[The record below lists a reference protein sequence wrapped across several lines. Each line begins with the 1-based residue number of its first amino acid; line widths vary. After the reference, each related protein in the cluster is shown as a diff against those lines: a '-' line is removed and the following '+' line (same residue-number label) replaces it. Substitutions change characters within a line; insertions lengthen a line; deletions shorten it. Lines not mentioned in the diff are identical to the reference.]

1 MTDTT
6 APVVAHIGPGLME
19 LGGASIP
26 ISQTPFPI
34 LYFEH
39 VPSLSHMNGIIGV
52 TLAVGGNVPTGDG
65 KVATCISIAA
75 FLKCNIPAAM
85 ALRDALSSAL
95 LLAQPVENPEGKAN

>member
-65 KVATCISIAA
+65 KVATC
-75 FLKCNIPAAM
+75 
-85 ALRDALSSAL
+85 
-95 LLAQPVENPEGKAN
+95 